1 MTTATAQDRL
11 RQIAIL
17 VSSVDATAA
26 RQILLHLPTDKA
38 RRVRELAGQLGQ
50 VRPEERRRILAEFQ
64 RSAAAIPPHERRVS
78 ERPTSERPNSE
89 RPAAAA
95 FSQPREYAGEPG
107 ASSLGEPSSPAE
119 LSDDRPN
126 HPTWTR
132 LSPTALV
139 RFVRHERPAVTA
151 VVISQLAP
159 AVAVEVLQH
168 LPTETSREVLLRL
181 SRLREIDPEAMQAI
195 DEHLAQRLGE
205 YQHTIESDL
214 ENTRRIQAL
223 LAAAPS
229 EVRQH
234 WKAIL
239 ANEDHVRSPLSAWPE
254 TGAHPPVEPLQ
265 LNPLQEGT
273 VQRGDQSAAAAAAAA
288 AAAPVTD
295 VLDIPL
301 VRPTEG
307 VTRAEP
313 ATPSTTPRRPAN
325 RESTPESNLASNGE
339 RSADILPFPQTA
351 PDKQSAAIDRS
362 LMQIEFEQILH
373 LPSWMLAELLSN
385 TDSQVVLLALAGAT
399 PQFMKR
405 FMNMLDRRDARAL
418 QNRLQQ
424 IGAIRLRDVD
434 DAQRQIVENAAR
446 WTHERGPQPIPTHR
460 PQRAAA

>member
-1 MTTATAQDRL
+1 
-11 RQIAIL
+11 
-17 VSSVDATAA
+17 
-26 RQILLHLPTDKA
+26 
-38 RRVRELAGQLGQ
+38 
-50 VRPEERRRILAEFQ
+50 LAEFQ
-64 RSAAAIPPHERRVS
+64 RSAAAIPPHDRRGP
-78 ERPTSERPNSE
+78 ERPTSERSASE

-95 FSQPREYAGEPG
+95 FSPPREYAGEPG
-107 ASSLGEPSSPAE
+107 ASSLGDPSSPAE
-119 LSDDRPN
+119 PSDGRST

-159 AVAVEVLQH
+159 AVAVEVLQN

-254 TGAHPPVEPLQ
+254 TGALPPVEPLQ
-265 LNPLQEGT
+265 MDPLQVGA
-273 VQRGDQSAAAAAAAA
+273 VQRGDQPAAE
-288 AAAPVTD
+288 AAPVAD

-301 VRPTEG
+301 VRPIAG
-307 VTRAEP
+307 VTRAET
-313 ATPSTTPRRPAN
+313 AIPSTSPHQPVH
-325 RESTPESNLASNGE
+325 RESTSESNLASNGE
-339 RSADILPFPQTA
+339 RSADILPFPQSA

-373 LPSWMLAELLSN
+373 LPPWMLAELLSN

-418 QNRLQQ
+418 QNRCSK
-424 IGAIRLRDVD
+424 IGSIRLRDVD

-446 WTHERGPQPIPTHR
+446 WTQSAAHTPSRLTAPNVQPPNTRYRRRYSAPRSLLKVNQIWPR
-460 PQRAAA
+460 F

>member
-50 VRPEERRRILAEFQ
+50 VRPEEKRRILAEFQ
-64 RSAAAIPPHERRVS
+64 RSAASLPTPERRAS
-78 ERPTSERPNSE
+78 EYPLSEYPTAPV
-89 RPAAAA
+89 
-95 FSQPREYAGEPG
+95 FSQPREYTGQFG
-107 ASSLGEPSSPAE
+107 ANSLVEPSIPPESNDSNAP
-119 LSDDRPN
+119 

-168 LPTETSREVLLRL
+168 LPAETSREVLLRL

-205 YQHTIESDL
+205 YQHHIESDL

-234 WKAIL
+234 WKSIL
-239 ANEDHVRSPLSAWPE
+239 ADDDLVRSPLSSLQATDRQPQ
-254 TGAHPPVEPLQ
+254 ADPLQ
-265 LNPLQEGT
+265 AGT
-273 VQRGDQSAAAAAAAA
+273 AQVGDV
-288 AAAPVTD
+288 PVATVAD

-301 VRPTEG
+301 VRPAARA
-307 VTRAEP
+307 TRAEA
-313 ATPSTTPRRPAN
+313 ATPSASPDRA
-325 RESTPESNLASNGE
+325 SNLDSQSDSSLD
-339 RSADILPFPQTA
+339 RPADILPFPQA
-351 PDKQSAAIDRS
+351 SRDKQSDAIDRS

-373 LPSWMLAELLSN
+373 LPPRLLAELLSN
-385 TDSQVVLLALAGAT
+385 TDSQIVLLALAGAT

-424 IGAIRLRDVD
+424 IGSIRLRDVD
-434 DAQRQIVENAAR
+434 EAQRQIVENAAR
-446 WTHERGPQPIPTHR
+446 WAQERVQQPQPQR
-460 PQRAAA
+460 SQRAAA